1 MKPIVCV
8 CVCVC
13 VDSLLFFQAN
23 WVCSLSQLEVTKYAD
38 LFIKNNITGKRLF
51 LLTGND
57 LLQIGILSVGHR
69 KEILVCVL
77 LSLSLP
83 PSLSLFLSLSL
94 SLSLSVSLCLSL
106 SLSIYNIYIHVGRNH

>member
-1 MKPIVCV
+1 MLSVYVDEANSVCMYV

-51 LLTGND
+51 QLTGND

-77 LSLSLP
+77 LSLP
-83 PSLSLFLSLSL
+83 PSLPLSLSF
-94 SLSLSVSLCLSL
+94 SLSLSVSL
-106 SLSIYNIYIHVGRNH
+106 YI